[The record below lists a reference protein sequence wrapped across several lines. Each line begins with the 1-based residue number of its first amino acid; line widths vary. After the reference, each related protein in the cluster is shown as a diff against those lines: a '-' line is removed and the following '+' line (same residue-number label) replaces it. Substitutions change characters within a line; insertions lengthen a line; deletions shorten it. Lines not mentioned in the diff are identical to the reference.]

1 MQLLPLLLHGTVI
14 NHAGSDIIPRSLS
27 RFRADIDKVECN
39 GCGSCHGRCNFGAI
53 GWEDGEGSTAVIHA
67 EKCNGVRLVPV
78 PMSLNAIKMIEFRP
92 KDFIP
97 KTGASIFTSPG
108 GPNGPNK

>member
-1 MQLLPLLLHGTVI
+1 MGLSLIMQGLTSFHDP
-14 NHAGSDIIPRSLS
+14 S
-27 RFRADIDKVECN
+27 RFRADIDKGECN

-67 EKCNGVRLVPV
+67 EKCMGCGLCQSQC
-78 PMSLNAIKMIEFRP
+78 SLNAIKMIELRP

-97 KTGASIFTSPG
+97 KTGGSIY
-108 GPNGPNK
+108 